1 RHRIEHAQVL
11 HPDDVNR
18 FAELDVIPSMQPI
31 HCTQDIVAADA
42 NWGARARLAYAW
54 STLLSTG
61 AVLAFGSD
69 APVETPSMMEGLY
82 AAVARRRP
90 DGYPG
95 PDGWY
100 PEEKLT
106 MQEAVYAYTMGAAFA
121 GGEESIKGSLTAGK
135 LADLTVLDRD
145 IFTVEAEE
153 VLATNV
159 SATMVGG
166 EVVYGEL

>member
-1 RHRIEHAQVL
+1 
-11 HPDDVNR
+11 
-18 FAELDVIPSMQPI
+18 
-31 HCTQDIVAADA
+31 
-42 NWGARARLAYAW
+42 
-54 STLLSTG
+54 
-61 AVLAFGSD
+61 
-69 APVETPSMMEGLY
+69 MMEGLY

-106 MQEAVYAYTMGAAFA
+106 MAEAVYAYTMGAAYSS
-121 GGEESIKGSLTAGK
+121 GEEALKGSLTAGK
-135 LADLTVLDRD
+135 LADVTVLDRD
-145 IFTVEAEE
+145 LFTVAAEE